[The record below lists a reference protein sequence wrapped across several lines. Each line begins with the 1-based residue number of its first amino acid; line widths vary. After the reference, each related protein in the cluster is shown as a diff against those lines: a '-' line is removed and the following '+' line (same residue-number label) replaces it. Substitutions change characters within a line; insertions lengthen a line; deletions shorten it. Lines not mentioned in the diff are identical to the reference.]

1 MYPHYSPITNT
12 GATNLLPSVYI
23 SLVKLNFEES
33 RIKALIENY
42 VAQCEIKDLN
52 SVYFIANDF
61 ETHYM
66 KRLDYFN
73 KRAEQQTVEEVVG
86 RYLKDKR
93 RTLSSANFL
102 ALNRLGAAVL
112 EGKTERIIHAL
123 AYYDCVTTELK
134 ISGNPIALSDARKGF
149 IALMQHRRLIKG
161 LSRAG
166 EISEKIRIIIQHQDS
181 LLDLAEID
189 DIAQTEYTM
198 LETFSEWYLM
208 TEDVHVLHV
217 LLGFYGLL
225 SIKDYLEDF
234 AEWLREFWLHA
245 QVYSLMTKKSLL
257 WKKVDII
264 VWEDL
269 LNGIYEVDDFI
280 KIMLF
285 GAVYDL
291 NQTYKLE
298 FLRRI
303 AQTIVEQS

>member
-1 MYPHYSPITNT
+1 MFPHYSPITNT
-12 GATNLLPSVYI
+12 GDTNLLPSVYT
-23 SLVKLNFEES
+23 SLVKLGFSEL
-33 RIKALIENY
+33 RIKVLIENY
-42 VAQCEIKDLN
+42 VAQCAIKDLN

-66 KRLDYFN
+66 KRLDFFN
-73 KRAEQQTVEEVVG
+73 KQAENKSVGEVVG
-86 RYLKDKR
+86 NYLKDKR
-93 RTLSSANFL
+93 RSLSSANFL

-112 EGKTERIIHAL
+112 EGKPERIIHAL
-123 AYYDCVTTELK
+123 TYYDCVTTELK
-134 ISGNPIALSDARKGF
+134 ISGTPIALSDARKRF
-149 IALMQHRRLIKG
+149 IALMQHRRLITG
-161 LSRAG
+161 LSRAVDTA
-166 EISEKIRIIIQHQDS
+166 EKIRIIIQHQDS
-181 LLDLAEID
+181 LLGLTEIG

-198 LETFSEWYLM
+198 LETFAEWYLM

-225 SIKDYLEDF
+225 SIKDYLEEYP
-234 AEWLREFWLHA
+234 EWLREFWLHA

-257 WKKVDII
+257 WKKVDIV

-269 LNGIYEVDDFI
+269 LNGIYQIDDFI

-303 AQTIVEQS
+303 AQTIIES